1 MVSLL
6 RGRFRG
12 DRDPGGI
19 VRHTVGNAVVLHAE
33 GVISPEAQ
41 SLALSVAEDHEN
53 DVVVLDLADGMPITS
68 WESMAGALPRRR
80 RGIRLMTCGRQH
92 GPAAMAGQWLS
103 ERLNRTVVAPD
114 GTLVRGAAGSLF
126 VHSASDSG
134 WIRFRPGRAPEWD
147 SKRYPAP
154 CWDAAAVR
162 RRASSST
169 GEIEPLPGGVWIHDT
184 GEPELIE
191 RHRDRLVSGV
201 PCHHETM
208 TVLLGCPGTAPLSL
222 DDVMRFWRDLDA
234 DSRTRARFVQ
244 YGTVD
249 LPDGE
254 ALGQRLADLFQST
267 VVCYTG
273 VPIGTPDRTEFRTV
287 RADASLGWPVFASE
301 LGYAPRSRP
310 RSAARCPVVLSHRGP
325 LRWSDEVEP
334 RVYWYAADAVIEV
347 VQAGLWIRPPQV
359 PPNAERVRAAFVDP
373 EHSTLFFD
381 DSVEETAARM
391 RELAADVL
399 ARLDERTA
407 AGNVLLPASALAPEP
422 RPAGPALGALSPD
435 GDRPPVA
442 AVPAIPASPAVGVLP
457 PAPTIGTAAAV
468 VGVAAEVLAAEVVAA
483 IEPVTAVGPEP
494 ATAVPIAA
502 GPEPTAAPIAA
513 APGPATT
520 VPTAAP
526 IVPPIAALP
535 EPIALAVGLA
545 PVSPGPASAPPPP
558 TPRPHGTASDA
569 TGTAPTPRPPAP
581 APAPVRRQP
590 VPAPA
595 AAALLVEGR
604 PLTDERAWLRRT
616 LSREFDQLASSVA
629 RLLSEHPGMQRSA
642 GHAVDEVLADW
653 VAVRLYLSRRGAAID
668 AGLRS
673 GEPGPHVPFA
683 RCAVAGLSRLPSHR
697 GATVY
702 TTTASDA
709 QWALYRR
716 GGLVTEWGFVNA
728 LTAPCAGQDGDVD
741 VLLWSMTARRTAL
754 LEPGGEERADDRVLF
769 VPGTSFK
776 ILEVRRPEGGRRGHV
791 MMRELGANEIDPD
804 GRVDPHR
811 LSLDELAL
819 TTLRRGVDRWA
830 GAEPATR
837 VGPGAAGRFAAL
849 PGLVGGA
856 AR

>member
-12 DRDPGGI
+12 DRDAGGI

-41 SLALSVAEDHEN
+41 SLALAVAEDHEN

-154 CWDAAAVR
+154 SWDAAAVR

-191 RHRDRLVSGV
+191 RHRDRLVNGV

-222 DDVMRFWRDLDA
+222 DDVMRFWRELDA

-244 YGTVD
+244 YGAVD

-254 ALGQRLADLFQST
+254 ALGQRLADLFQAT

-273 VPIGTPDRTEFRTV
+273 VPIGTPDRTEFLTV

-381 DSVEETAARM
+381 DSVEGTATRM

-407 AGNVLLPASALAPEP
+407 AGNVLLPASALAPQS

-435 GDRPPVA
+435 ADRPPVA
-442 AVPAIPASPAVGVLP
+442 APSASPAGGGLP
-457 PAPTIGTAAAV
+457 PAPTIGAAAAV
-468 VGVAAEVLAAEVVAA
+468 AGAAVEVVAVEVVAA
-483 IEPVTAVGPEP
+483 IEPVTAAAVPEP
-494 ATAVPIAA
+494 ITAP
-502 GPEPTAAPIAA
+502 AA
-513 APGPATT
+513 A
-520 VPTAAP
+520 V
-526 IVPPIAALP
+526 P
-535 EPIALAVGLA
+535 EPIALAVGLE
-545 PVSPGPASAPPPP
+545 PVSPGPTSAPPPP
-558 TPRPHGTASDA
+558 APRPHPAATDA
-569 TGTAPTPRPPAP
+569 TGASPTPGPPAPAP

-595 AAALLVEGR
+595 AAALMVEGR

-653 VAVRLYLSRRGAAID
+653 VAVRLYLSRRGTAID
-668 AGLRS
+668 AGLRN

-716 GGLVTEWGFVNA
+716 GKLVTEWGFVNA

-754 LEPGGEERADDRVLF
+754 LEPDGEERAEDRVLF

-830 GAEPATR
+830 AAEPATR

-849 PGLVGGA
+849 PGLVGGGA

>member
-41 SLALSVAEDHEN
+41 SLALAVAEDHEN

-80 RGIRLMTCGRQH
+80 RGIRLMTCGRQP

-114 GTLVRGAAGSLF
+114 GALVRGAAGSLF
-126 VHSASDSG
+126 VHSTSDSG

-154 CWDAAAVR
+154 SWDAAAVR

-184 GEPELIE
+184 GEPELVE
-191 RHRDRLVSGV
+191 RHRDRLVTGV

-222 DDVMRFWRDLDA
+222 DDVMRFWRELDA

-244 YGTVD
+244 YGAVD

-254 ALGQRLADLFQST
+254 ALGQRLADLFQAT
-267 VVCYTG
+267 VVCYAG
-273 VPIGTPDRTEFRTV
+273 VPIGTPERTEFLTV

-301 LGYAPRSRP
+301 LGYAPRARP

-407 AGNVLLPASALAPEP
+407 AGNVLLPASALAPQP

-435 GDRPPVA
+435 ADRPPVA
-442 AVPAIPASPAVGVLP
+442 ASRAVAASPAVEALP
-457 PAPTIGTAAAV
+457 PAPTIGAAVAVTGAV
-468 VGVAAEVLAAEVVAA
+468 VGVAAVAAVAAVEPIVAVEAVAA
-483 IEPVTAVGPEP
+483 IEPVAAVEPES
-494 ATAVPIAA
+494 IAA
-502 GPEPTAAPIAA
+502 TREPTAAPPAATAPAA
-513 APGPATT
+513 AP
-520 VPTAAP
+520 
-526 IVPPIAALP
+526 IAAVP

-545 PVSPGPASAPPPP
+545 PVSPGPASAPPPAA
-558 TPRPHGTASDA
+558 PRPPGAASDA
-569 TGTAPTPRPPAP
+569 TGSAPAPRPP

-595 AAALLVEGR
+595 AAALLAEGR

-776 ILEVRRPEGGRRGHV
+776 ILEVRRPEGGRRGHL

-849 PGLVGGA
+849 PGLVGGGT

>member
-103 ERLNRTVVAPD
+103 ERLNRTVVA
-114 GTLVRGAAGSLF
+114 
-126 VHSASDSG
+126 
-134 WIRFRPGRAPEWD
+134 
-147 SKRYPAP
+147 
-154 CWDAAAVR
+154 
-162 RRASSST
+162 
-169 GEIEPLPGGVWIHDT
+169 
-184 GEPELIE
+184 
-191 RHRDRLVSGV
+191 
-201 PCHHETM
+201 
-208 TVLLGCPGTAPLSL
+208 
-222 DDVMRFWRDLDA
+222 
-234 DSRTRARFVQ
+234 
-244 YGTVD
+244 
-249 LPDGE
+249 
-254 ALGQRLADLFQST
+254 
-267 VVCYTG
+267 
-273 VPIGTPDRTEFRTV
+273 
-287 RADASLGWPVFASE
+287 
-301 LGYAPRSRP
+301 
-310 RSAARCPVVLSHRGP
+310 
-325 LRWSDEVEP
+325 
-334 RVYWYAADAVIEV
+334 
-347 VQAGLWIRPPQV
+347 
-359 PPNAERVRAAFVDP
+359 
-373 EHSTLFFD
+373 
-381 DSVEETAARM
+381 
-391 RELAADVL
+391 
-399 ARLDERTA
+399 
-407 AGNVLLPASALAPEP
+407 
-422 RPAGPALGALSPD
+422 
-435 GDRPPVA
+435 
-442 AVPAIPASPAVGVLP
+442 VPAVPASPAVGVLP

-468 VGVAAEVLAAEVVAA
+468 VGAVAEVLAAEVVAA
-483 IEPVTAVGPEP
+483 IEPVTAVE
-494 ATAVPIAA
+494 
-502 GPEPTAAPIAA
+502 PEPTAA
-513 APGPATT
+513 
-520 VPTAAP
+520 V
-526 IVPPIAALP
+526 PIAALP

-558 TPRPHGTASDA
+558 TPRPHDTASDA

-791 MMRELGANEIDPD
+791 M
-804 GRVDPHR
+804 
-811 LSLDELAL
+811 
-819 TTLRRGVDRWA
+819 
-830 GAEPATR
+830 
-837 VGPGAAGRFAAL
+837 
-849 PGLVGGA
+849 
-856 AR
+856 